1 VIATLQGK
9 TGLLALCLALLSAC
23 SEGDTNT
30 LPPLAANPD
39 PRPDIVLVV
48 ADDMR
53 WDLQS
58 ARGHEFLNT
67 PAMDALAT
75 EGSMMENAFVPM
87 ALCSPS
93 RGAIL
98 TGRDVHQS
106 SAPRIAWRNNSF
118 LETQKTFAEFLQD
131 AGYKTAYIGK
141 WHLGDGSKP
150 KKGFDHWESFDWL
163 GDFFNPEIHVNGV
176 ATQHFGYVD
185 DILADRAG
193 KFIAENRDSDEPL
206 FLMVGL
212 KAPHLQFEHPER
224 YKNSFDE
231 VDIPRP
237 DTFNED
243 FSVSGKLQS
252 IKDWLGIDKFHC
264 GLNCFND
271 SWSQYI
277 KFHYRAILG
286 LDDSIGT
293 IRDATNIR
301 AKQDNTLFIYTS
313 DNGYSLGDHGLTEK
327 HYVYEEPVRVPMLID
342 FPGAEDTGRR
352 FSELVSTLDI
362 APTILDFANAEIPTY
377 MSGSSLREL
386 NENTTDNQWRQEL
399 FLMYEKAQAAV
410 RTDDYKL
417 IKSLEVEGH
426 YELYDLVNDP
436 KETRSVYADASY
448 EQVRVDM
455 HRRLKAITTE
465 NGWTPRKS
473 YPISTIQVSDPI
485 ATQDA
490 AALASYYSSFTLDE
504 FLNQAPNPA
513 LSWRS
518 ETRDPDNE
526 DNLFTLRDDPTTEH
540 GESVLVAI
548 PISRMSGWDPFIDFT
563 ANRILSRNNFFSST
577 IYVDGQEV
585 WSNRTVLPLN
595 APNPPLQDKETLVV
609 LQFDD
614 TGDLALSLS
623 LEAPED
629 TIYLPLENRLL
640 GNAPQRFS
648 QIDSWHGNASTNI
661 TKGANEISISSIDNS
676 TAMLLTTDNIYL
688 NEPATLRVQYRAP
701 QDTTLNAHWR
711 SEYNTFSDTEFA
723 SASLLGDNQSQ
734 TLELLIDSADD
745 IDSLRLEVPA
755 EASGLVIENIS
766 LTTLSGDVVHEWSY
780 QDNETLSFA
789 PQVSPDALSF
799 TNTD

>member
-1 VIATLQGK
+1 MLRRMEDSKFDWYTVIATLPGK
-9 TGLLALCLALLSAC
+9 TGLLVGCLALLSAC
-23 SEGDTNT
+23 SEDNS

-39 PRPDIVLVV
+39 QRPDIVLVV

-98 TGRDVHQS
+98 TGRQVHQS

-118 LETQKTFAEFLQD
+118 LDTQKTFAEFLQE
-131 AGYKTAYIGK
+131 AGYKTGYIGK

-163 GDFFNPEIHVNGV
+163 GDFFNPQIYVNGAV
-176 ATQHFGYVD
+176 TSHKGYVD
-185 DILADRAG
+185 DILASRASR
-193 KFIAENRDSDEPL
+193 FMAENRGSDQPL

-224 YKNSFDE
+224 YKNSFDD
-231 VDIPRP
+231 VDIPQP
-237 DTFNED
+237 DTYNED

-252 IKDWLGIDKFHC
+252 IKDWLGMDNFHC
-264 GLNCFND
+264 GLNCFNN

-277 KFHYRAILG
+277 KYHYRAILG

-293 IRDATNIR
+293 IREATSIR
-301 AKQDNTLFIYTS
+301 AKENNTLFIYTS

-327 HYVYEEPVRVPMLID
+327 HFVYEEPIRVPLLVD
-342 FPGAEDTGRR
+342 FPGSEDTGKR

-362 APTILDFANAEIPTY
+362 APTILDYANAEIPAF
-377 MSGSSLREL
+377 MAGSSLRKL

-410 RTDDYKL
+410 RTDEYKL

-455 HRRLKAITTE
+455 HRRLKAITTA

-473 YPISTIQVSDPI
+473 YPITTIQVSDPLPTEDAKAF
-485 ATQDA
+485 AT
-490 AALASYYSSFTLDE
+490 YYSSFTFDE
-504 FLNQAPNPA
+504 LLNEGSNPA
-513 LSWRS
+513 LGWRN
-518 ETRDPDNE
+518 ETRDPDSE
-526 DNLFTLRDDPTTEH
+526 DNLFTLRDDPSAEQ

-548 PISRMSGWDPFIDFT
+548 PLSRMSSWDPFIDFT
-563 ANRILSRNNFFSST
+563 ANKILSRNNFFSST
-577 IYVDGQEV
+577 MYVDGKEV
-585 WSNRTVLPLN
+585 WSNRETLPLN
-595 APNPPLQDKETLVV
+595 APNPPLLNDDTLVI

-614 TGDLALSLS
+614 TGDLALSLN

-648 QIDSWHGNASTNI
+648 QVDSWHGDAKTLMTTGSDEL
-661 TKGANEISISSIDNS
+661 AVSSADGS
-676 TAMLLTTDNIYL
+676 SVMVLTTDNIYL
-688 NEPATLRVQYRAP
+688 NEAATLHVQYRAP
-701 QDTTLNAHWR
+701 ADASLTARWR
-711 SEYNTFSDTEFA
+711 AEHSSFLEANLV
-723 SASLLGDNQSQ
+723 SASLLGDNQPQ
-734 TLELLIDSADD
+734 TLELLIDGTDD
-745 IDSLRLEVPA
+745 IDSLRLEIPA
-755 EASGLVIENIS
+755 AASGLVIENVS
-766 LTTLSGDVVHEWSY
+766 LITLSGDVVHEWSY
-780 QDNETLSFA
+780 QRNDT
-789 PQVSPDALSF
+789 
-799 TNTD
+799 